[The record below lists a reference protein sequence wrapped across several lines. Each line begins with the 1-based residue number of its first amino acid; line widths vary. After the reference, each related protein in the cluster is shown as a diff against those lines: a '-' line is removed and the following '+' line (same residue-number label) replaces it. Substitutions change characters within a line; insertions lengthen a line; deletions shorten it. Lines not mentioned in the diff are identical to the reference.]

1 MQRHAFAPI
10 AAIATVAAL
19 PLSAFAADAED
30 AAGADAQSG
39 DDEAIEVV
47 LVTAR
52 KRSENIQDVP
62 VAVTALTAEQIADF
76 GIRDLSDVSKITAG
90 LIFDSEYARGS
101 NRPVIRGQANILGD
115 SGVSYFIDGVYVSG
129 PIDDY
134 DLSAV
139 ERIEVVK
146 GPQSA
151 LYGRN
156 TYSGAINIVTQSAG
170 EAMGGQVTVEAAQD
184 DQYLVTGAVSG
195 PLSDTFAA
203 GVNVRHYERGGPFAN
218 DYDGSEIGGQ
228 ESQSVAAFFEFEPSE
243 RVFVRGRA
251 YVGKRD
257 DGQPP
262 VTATRYF
269 DNNCY
274 TDDGTLYAGAGRYY
288 CGVVEPRP
296 INTDWAVQVPEL
308 EDSDDNAQLSLRIDI
323 DLSDAVT
330 LTSITGSQD
339 RTERFVIDGDYLPT
353 SFQVSNFTPNGFP
366 YGGFADGPPFLYG
379 YVGSMTDFTFASE
392 TDTQGFSQEFQLA
405 FDTESFEGMVGVYH
419 FSEDSTTRDI
429 REVSEAQRGLASANW
444 GREFGRMQGVC
455 AASFLCES
463 MTPFFGPTIDVPR
476 DVNEIEVTNTAVFG
490 MASFD
495 LGERFGLTLEGRF
508 QDEEIS
514 QRAVIQDAGSPADPP
529 VLADAGFDGFLPR
542 VTLDWRP
549 TDSSLVYLLYAAGTK
564 PGGFNSTVAIEAGI
578 PTYEEEEAR
587 GFEVGYKTVLADG
600 QVTANLAA
608 FMNQVEGYQ
617 LTQNVRAGQNA
628 TSATVNAGDADITG
642 LEAEIMA
649 MPATMPGLTLR
660 LNYAWTDPEYT
671 RGVDQNQGLLLDVA
685 DDGLTNCST
694 GKQFAQ
700 VEDCTGNARFG
711 SIVGKQV
718 PRTANHQLFADA
730 ELRRALGNGWTWY
743 AGANYAYESS
753 KFAQVHNE
761 AETGDATLVNLR
773 FGLVTE
779 RLALRLWARNVT
791 GEDSPYNVLRYAEP
805 EAFRRNFA
813 IAHRRDTHVGLTV
826 STRW

>member
-10 AAIATVAAL
+10 AAIAMIGAL
-19 PLSAFAADAED
+19 PLNAFAADAED

-39 DDEAIEVV
+39 DGEAIEVV

-62 VAVTALTAEQIADF
+62 VAVTALTAEQIADL

-203 GVNVRHYERGGPFAN
+203 GVNVRHYERGGPFTN
-218 DYDGSEIGGQ
+218 EYDGTEIGGQ

-274 TDDGTLYAGAGRYY
+274 TDDGSLYAGAGRYY
-288 CGVVEPRP
+288 CGVVEPVP
-296 INTDWAVQVPEL
+296 INTDWTVQVPEL
-308 EDSDDNAQLSLRIDI
+308 EDSDDNTQLSLRIDV
-323 DLSDAVT
+323 DLSDTVT

-366 YGGFADGPPFLYG
+366 YGGFADGAPFLYG
-379 YVGSMTDFTFASE
+379 YVGSMTDFSFASE
-392 TDTQGFSQEFQLA
+392 TETQGFSQEFQLA
-405 FDTESFEGMVGVYH
+405 LDTDSFEGMIGIYH
-419 FSEDSTTRDI
+419 FSEDSATRDI

-514 QRAVIQDAGSPADPP
+514 QRAVIQDLGSPAEPP

-549 TDSSLVYLLYAAGTK
+549 TDSSLFYLLYAVGTK

-578 PTYEEEEAR
+578 PTFEEEEAR

-700 VEDCTGNARFG
+700 IEDCTGNARFG

-743 AGANYAYESS
+743 AGVNYAYESS